1 MFVVAPSPKFQFRL
15 VIVPVEVSVN
25 VTSNGATPLVGVAL
39 NSATGTTAPLPV
51 TALVAAPPLAVAKST
66 LLVNPPAA
74 TGANRTVTLV
84 EPPAGTVNAA
94 PATTL
99 YGPPLTVA
107 VPLVTAVPPLLLTTN
122 TRCDVVPVAIVPKSR
137 LAAFT
142 AIWPPVTP
150 VPLTAVVEA
159 PPLLANTT
167 LVLNAPAASGANA
180 TVTVPVPPGA
190 TVYGLPAVTANGA
203 APPAVPFH
211 VWPPVLITA
220 QFRLLVCPMVSAPH
234 ARLAGAT
241 ARCRRVAATVRI
253 VCHV

>member
-1 MFVVAPSPKFQFRL
+1 MLVVAPSPKLQFRF

-39 NSATGTTAPLPV
+39 NNATGTTAPVPV
-51 TALVAAPPLAVAKST
+51 TALVDAPPLAVAKST

-99 YGPPLTVA
+99 YGPPLAVA

-122 TRCDVVPVAIVPKSR
+122 TRCEVVPVAITPKSR
-137 LAAFT
+137 LAGFT

-150 VPLTAVVEA
+150 LPLTALVEA

-167 LVLNAPAASGANA
+167 LVLNAPAATGANA

-190 TVYGLPAVTANGA
+190 TL
-203 APPAVPFH
+203 H
-211 VWPPVLITA
+211 E
-220 QFRLLVCPMVSAPH
+220 
-234 ARLAGAT
+234 
-241 ARCRRVAATVRI
+241 
-253 VCHV
+253 